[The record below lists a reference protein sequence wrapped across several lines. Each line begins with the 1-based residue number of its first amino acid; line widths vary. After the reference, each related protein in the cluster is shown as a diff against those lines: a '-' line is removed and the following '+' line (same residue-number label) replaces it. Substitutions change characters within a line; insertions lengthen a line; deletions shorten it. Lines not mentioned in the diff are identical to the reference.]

1 MVPGTLLGWSSDL
14 HESVEPKQEEG
25 VQEQTLGGL
34 KTVSGV
40 RK

>member
-1 MVPGTLLGWSSDL
+1 MVPGTLLRWSFNL

-34 KTVSGV
+34 KTVNGV
-40 RK
+40 RI